1 MNRHF
6 KLMGF
11 YFWLLALFTVGRWAI
26 SFSGMDYTRA
36 TWIFS
41 LVPLA
46 LISSAH
52 HAAFARAFQGYSLK
66 DALVLGAL
74 IGVVTQIVI
83 FVSTVAS
90 YALGLSTLWNSP
102 AALNQAAAVPMG
114 AAIMAR
120 TGGLVVNT
128 ILNVIAASIGYAM
141 GGSLKSAK

>member
-1 MNRHF
+1 MGRHF

-11 YFWLLALFTVGRWAI
+11 YFWLLALFTIGRWAI
-26 SFSGMDYTRA
+26 SFSGMDYARA

-41 LVPLA
+41 LVPLS
-46 LISSAH
+46 LIASAH
-52 HAAFARAFQGYSLK
+52 HAAFARAFQGYGIK
-66 DALVLGAL
+66 DALVLGGL

-83 FVSTVAS
+83 FASTVAS

-114 AAIMAR
+114 AAMLAR

-128 ILNVIAASIGYAM
+128 ILNVIAAAIGFAM
-141 GGSLKSAK
+141 GGSLKPAR

>member
-1 MNRHF
+1 MSRHF

-11 YFWLLALFTVGRWAI
+11 YFWLLALFTIGRWAI
-26 SFSGMDYTRA
+26 SFSGMDYARA

-52 HAAFARAFQGYSLK
+52 HAAFARAFRGYSIK

-74 IGVVTQIVI
+74 IGFVTQVVI
-83 FVSTVAS
+83 FVSTVLS
-90 YALGLSTLWNSP
+90 YGLGLSTLWNSP

-114 AAIMAR
+114 AAMMAR
-120 TGGLVVNT
+120 VGGMVVNT

-141 GGSLKSAK
+141 GGSLKAAK